1 MPGVRAELERGLA
14 DILGAGHAEL
24 DAACAEIVAAIEA
37 AWPLGWVDGEQLGR
51 YLARRVDP
59 NEPPA
64 EALAELRIADLYLAC
79 AVGAGIRPA
88 LTAIDQ
94 LLVRDVA
101 PALRSIAGDA
111 DGVDE
116 VLQVVRERLF
126 VADGGVLR
134 LESYSGHG
142 PLGGWLRVSALRVA
156 LAAKR
161 RQKPEVSPE
170 EHFEAMLDLAP
181 NAEIRV
187 LAREAAADLRAALA
201 SAIAAQPAR
210 IRAVLRMYYGG
221 DHGVEDIGR
230 VYNVHASTVSRW
242 LAKARA
248 EILAHTRTQL
258 MSRLQTSQVDSL
270 LGHAASLEINLE
282 SLLRSRDG

>member
-1 MPGVRAELERGLA
+1 MSGVRAELERGLA
-14 DILGAGHAEL
+14 EILGAHHDIGAS
-24 DAACAEIVAAIEA
+24 CTEIVAAVEA

-51 YLARRVDP
+51 YLARRLDP
-59 NEPPA
+59 GVAPA
-64 EALAELRIADLYLAC
+64 EAIAELWVADLYLAC
-79 AVGAGIRPA
+79 AVGAGNRAA
-88 LTAIDQ
+88 LAAIDQ
-94 LLVRDVA
+94 LLTRDVA
-101 PALRSIAGDA
+101 PALRTIAGDA

-116 VLQVVRERLF
+116 TLQTVREKLL
-126 VADGGVLR
+126 VPQGGVLR

-142 PLGGWLRVSALRVA
+142 PLGGWLRVSAVREA

-161 RQKPEVSPE
+161 RRKPEVSPE
-170 EHFEAMLDLAP
+170 AQYEAILDLAP

-187 LAREAAADLRAALA
+187 LAREASGDLRAALA

-210 IRAVLRMYYGG
+210 IRAILRMYYGG

-242 LAKARA
+242 LTKARMD
-248 EILAHTRTQL
+248 ILEHTRAHL
-258 MSRLQTSQVDSL
+258 VSRLQTSQVDSL

-282 SLLRSRDG
+282 SLLRSREG